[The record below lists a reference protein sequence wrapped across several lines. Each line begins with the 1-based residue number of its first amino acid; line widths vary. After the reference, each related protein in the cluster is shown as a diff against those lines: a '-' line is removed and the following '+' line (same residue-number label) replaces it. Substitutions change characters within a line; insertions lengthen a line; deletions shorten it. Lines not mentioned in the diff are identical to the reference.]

1 MISFA
6 ILLRKSASDC
16 DEKSR
21 LRPVNGLILLNLG
34 EIALK
39 VIWTPTCRT
48 EANIPA
54 NIITA
59 AKGANAG
66 RIMERISP
74 DNVKMMSID
83 NSFLCAR
90 SRKIWDIS
98 CRIASRIMGLVATRV
113 STIPASKAAE
123 DSSLLKATCP
133 SSLDS
138 LRFFSVGTSV
148 FS

>member
-34 EIALK
+34 ATALK
-39 VIWTPTCRT
+39 VIMTPTCRT

-74 DNVKMMSID
+74 DNVKILSID

-90 SRKIWDIS
+90 SLKIWDIS
-98 CRIASRIMGLVATRV
+98 SRIASRIMGLVATRV